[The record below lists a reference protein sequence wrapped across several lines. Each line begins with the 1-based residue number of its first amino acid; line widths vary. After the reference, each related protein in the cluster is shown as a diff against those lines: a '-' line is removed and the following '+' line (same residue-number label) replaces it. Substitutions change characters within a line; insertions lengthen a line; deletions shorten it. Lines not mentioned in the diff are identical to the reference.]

1 MRDMAI
7 IFDNALEVVPFALIS
22 INDNVR
28 VIRDFRKIKLPN
40 DIITL
45 GYRDAIDSFRRLGY
59 KFKVSQKRLEVVF
72 ALTIGYAKGDQ
83 PKKWRFRKQDIIG
96 KYLPGSFVSSLK
108 KYENGEISWDKF
120 NKELF
125 QVKTELLTAV
135 EKAYDEL
142 VLNYTNHSQD
152 RMLWLD
158 TEFKIDNYFLAIQYD
173 GVKVDRD
180 KIAFLLSELNFQKY
194 SALLYLE
201 KNFNLDISSGYLSDE
216 KIDQLILNDYKD
228 IEKTEELTDLIQI
241 QNTCDKRIEAITTVK
256 ECRLDYANLIKHY
269 TLNESQ
275 NIYPQYEIIG
285 SSSGR
290 IFVSSPGTQY
300 LKKSKRDIFLSQDG
314 DKLIY
319 FDFRN
324 YEPGIAAGLSN
335 DKEFIEYYN
344 SGDMYLK
351 IATDVYHAP
360 EKRKEVKITV
370 LASLYGMSKDSLQ
383 KYFAENNSFDPNG
396 VLEVLESFGT
406 FQSWKNEILT
416 KVYEDK
422 IVVDRTYTRKFLS
435 TKEWKIKTSALNHI
449 IQSTGS
455 RILKRCIIKL
465 TPYDNLKILIPMHD
479 ALLCEIRYEK
489 SDELKNKVVEK
500 MESVFNDEIVN
511 TISRVVVSDFN

>member
-1 MRDMAI
+1 
-7 IFDNALEVVPFALIS
+7 
-22 INDNVR
+22 
-28 VIRDFRKIKLPN
+28 
-40 DIITL
+40 
-45 GYRDAIDSFRRLGY
+45 
-59 KFKVSQKRLEVVF
+59 
-72 ALTIGYAKGDQ
+72 
-83 PKKWRFRKQDIIG
+83 
-96 KYLPGSFVSSLK
+96 
-108 KYENGEISWDKF
+108 
-120 NKELF
+120 
-125 QVKTELLTAV
+125 
-135 EKAYDEL
+135 
-142 VLNYTNHSQD
+142 
-152 RMLWLD
+152 
-158 TEFKIDNYFLAIQYD
+158 
-173 GVKVDRD
+173 
-180 KIAFLLSELNFQKY
+180 
-194 SALLYLE
+194 
-201 KNFNLDISSGYLSDE
+201 
-216 KIDQLILNDYKD
+216 
-228 IEKTEELTDLIQI
+228 
-241 QNTCDKRIEAITTVK
+241 
-256 ECRLDYANLIKHY
+256 
-269 TLNESQ
+269 
-275 NIYPQYEIIG
+275 
-285 SSSGR
+285 
-290 IFVSSPGTQY
+290 
-300 LKKSKRDIFLSQDG
+300 
-314 DKLIY
+314 
-319 FDFRN
+319 
-324 YEPGIAAGLSN
+324 
-335 DKEFIEYYN
+335 
-344 SGDMYLK
+344 MYLK

>member
-1 MRDMAI
+1 
-7 IFDNALEVVPFALIS
+7 
-22 INDNVR
+22 
-28 VIRDFRKIKLPN
+28 
-40 DIITL
+40 
-45 GYRDAIDSFRRLGY
+45 
-59 KFKVSQKRLEVVF
+59 
-72 ALTIGYAKGDQ
+72 
-83 PKKWRFRKQDIIG
+83 
-96 KYLPGSFVSSLK
+96 
-108 KYENGEISWDKF
+108 
-120 NKELF
+120 
-125 QVKTELLTAV
+125 
-135 EKAYDEL
+135 
-142 VLNYTNHSQD
+142 
-152 RMLWLD
+152 
-158 TEFKIDNYFLAIQYD
+158 
-173 GVKVDRD
+173 
-180 KIAFLLSELNFQKY
+180 
-194 SALLYLE
+194 LYLE